1 MTNRIGSLAVV
12 GVVLVLS
19 ACTFSGT
26 RTAPAP
32 HVASSAEDVL
42 EERTGVR
49 PEIDCG
55 TQQVKLVGG
64 TLVDCILTEPASG
77 DRYKA
82 PVLISDVDGSDFSVK
97 VNVAEDP
104 VGSTP
109 PPEPTQTALPIPEDA
124 PIATGVVLAELVE
137 QAIASELDYVP
148 IVSCFLDTAIVV
160 GNTADCILTD
170 GEGDVRDVLVEI
182 TEFDGANYSISA
194 TFVD

>member
-1 MTNRIGSLAVV
+1 MTNRAGSLALVA
-12 GVVLVLS
+12 VVLALS
-19 ACTFSGT
+19 ACTFSGV

-42 EERTGVR
+42 EQRSGVR

-64 TLVDCILTEPASG
+64 TLVDCILTEPATG
-77 DRYKA
+77 DRYRA
-82 PVLISDVDGSDFSVK
+82 PVIISDVDGSDFEVK

-104 VGSTP
+104 VGSAPT
-109 PPEPTQTALPIPEDA
+109 PEPTETAVPIPDDA
-124 PIATGVVLAELVE
+124 PITTGIALAELVE
-137 QAIASELDYVP
+137 QAIAPELDYTPV
-148 IVSCFLDTAIVV
+148 VSCFLDTAIVV

-170 GEGDVRDVLVEI
+170 GEGDVRDVLVQI